1 MAELRT
7 DRIDMSNNR
16 QHQGRR
22 QFRSARWVL
31 WCIIASLV
39 VFTTWAGY
47 SELEQVTRATGQVVA
62 SSRTQIIQSLDGG
75 VIDMMAVKEGEAVK
89 ADQLL
94 VRFSKERAA
103 AAYEETRAKAAAL
116 QSTVDRLQA
125 EILDR
130 PLQFDPLVRNYPSFV
145 GTQTALYAKR
155 RQALDDEIRGYTRA
169 LGLAKQELATSEPLL
184 ERGDVGVA
192 EVLRLRRQVA
202 DLETQVVNR
211 RNKYFQDS
219 QTELAKAQ
227 EELASVRQVMAQRKL
242 QLDNCEIHAPMSAVV
257 KNIRFTTVGAVVR
270 AGEDILELVPSD
282 GDLVVEV
289 KVRPADVGFI
299 RPGLPVTI
307 KFDAYDYS
315 IYGGLDGEVIY
326 ISADTLKEEAARATP
341 DSTYYLVRVR
351 ASQAHLK
358 GKSGQSMA
366 VIPGMTVTAEIITG
380 KRTILQYLLKPVLKT
395 LDESMRER

>member
-1 MAELRT
+1 
-7 DRIDMSNNR
+7 MSNNR
-16 QHQGRR
+16 QRQGQR
-22 QFRSARWVL
+22 QSRSSRWVL
-31 WCIIASLV
+31 WSIIVTLV
-39 VFTTWAGY
+39 VFTVWAGY
-47 SELEQVTRATGQVVA
+47 SKLEQITRATGQVVA

-75 VIDMMAVKEGEAVK
+75 LIDVMAVKEGEAVK
-89 ADQLL
+89 AGQLL

-103 AAYEETRAKAAAL
+103 AAYEETRAKTAAL

-125 EILDR
+125 EILDQ
-130 PLQFDPLVRNYPSFV
+130 PLHFDPMLRAYPSFV
-145 GTQTALYAKR
+145 TTQTALYAKR
-155 RQALDDEIRGYTRA
+155 RQALNDEVKGYTRA
-169 LGLAKQELATSEPLL
+169 LALAKQELATSEPLL
-184 ERGDVGVA
+184 EKGDVGLA
-192 EVLRLRRQVA
+192 EVLRLRRQVT
-202 DLETQVVNR
+202 DLETQIINR
-211 RNKYFQDS
+211 RNKYFQDT
-219 QTELAKAQ
+219 QTEHAKAQ

-242 QLDNCEIHAPMSAVV
+242 QLDNCEIRAPMSAVV

-270 AGEDILELVPSD
+270 AGEDILELVPAD

-326 ISADTLKEEAARATP
+326 ISADTLKEETNRPTQ

-351 ASQAHLK
+351 AAQPELK
-358 GKSGQSMA
+358 SKSGQSMA

-380 KRTILQYLLKPVLKT
+380 KRTILQYLLKPVIKT
-395 LDESMRER
+395 LNESMTER